1 MIINPLQDKIYISKD
16 ILAVKTE
23 RIPIILLNLATRKK
37 TQNSYILMKK
47 LLYLSLLLMCIGCS
61 VDKTP
66 REGDIIFQTKFS
78 QEGQFFKTISGSDI
92 NHCGIV
98 VMKNDS
104 TLHVLHMDDRMR
116 LTPLSNFVQ
125 HGHQNKFSI
134 RRATNK
140 KVKIDYKKYMKSL
153 KDNRLRL
160 DDNQYYNSE
169 LVYRIYKEDLGIE
182 LCKPRP
188 ISEYNIAGIDTTL
201 MQQGFRL
208 QQEIITPADI
218 YNSRRLKTVQSRF
231 DEKKK
236 NKK

>member
-1 MIINPLQDKIYISKD
+1 
-16 ILAVKTE
+16 
-23 RIPIILLNLATRKK
+23 
-37 TQNSYILMKK
+37 MKK
-47 LLYLSLLLMCIGCS
+47 LLYLSLLLIMCIGCS

-78 QEGQFFKTISGSDI
+78 QEGQFLETISGSDI

-98 VMKNDS
+98 IMKDDS

-125 HGHQNKFSI
+125 HGQQKKFSI

-140 KVKIDYKKYMKSL
+140 EVKIDYKKYMRSI
-153 KDNRLRL
+153 KDLRLRL

-188 ISEYNIAGIDTTL
+188 ISEYNIAGIDTML
-201 MQQGFRL
+201 MQQGIHL
-208 QQEIITPADI
+208 QQEIVTPADI
-218 YNSRRLKTVQSRF
+218 YNSRRLKTVQSRY
-231 DEKKK
+231 DEK
-236 NKK
+236 NER